1 MPFFIPALLAWG
13 IAPHS
18 SYSSVSPRCLGSEAT
33 QPCLRMTRALQLT
46 DGQPRSPGQRGWA
59 RHCPFVIFPQTHA
72 WTYVCTSQLHT
83 CTLFTC
89 LCARAHTRLLSQQNA
104 DLARWSPGL
113 ATSWCLEGM
122 CSSFSSISWFL
133 GAVRNPTQGLG
144 ITLSDGLLVWHPDHD
159 TCFPEGALGRVKA
172 AG

>member
-13 IAPHS
+13 IGPHS
-18 SYSSVSPRCLGSEAT
+18 SYSSVSPHCLGSEAT
-33 QPCLRMTRALQLT
+33 QPWLRMTRALQLT
-46 DGQPRSPGQRGWA
+46 DGQPRSPGPRGWA
-59 RHCPFVIFPQTHA
+59 RHRPFVIFPQTHA
-72 WTYVCTSQLHT
+72 WTYVCTHNCIRACSSHA
-83 CTLFTC
+83 CVH
-89 LCARAHTRLLSQQNA
+89 AHTRACCSQQNA

-159 TCFPEGALGRVKA
+159 TCFPEGALGRVRA